1 MSDFELPLHRKT
13 LIISGSMNKSK
24 LSYLIVVLALS
35 LTGIMI
41 IQLYGIRNAIKF
53 QREQFASSVQ
63 IGLKNVSSR
72 LLELQVDTNAQMMRT
87 CKHAQEYERLEMLP
101 LLDVGSIQKLIFQEF
116 ANLDINLGFE
126 FGIYSVPSGKIHK
139 LSNPEIE
146 DLILNSPHHVLL
158 NCLFDKDGFRLAV
171 FFPDQQSVILKSVI
185 PWAIILFL
193 LILLLVVTF
202 LRIIRMFMNQKK
214 LSEMKTDFVNNMT
227 HEFKTPIATVSLA
240 ADMLLKPEVNN
251 QPCQVQRYAKIIS
264 DENNRLKSR
273 VEQVLHITLVDRGD
287 FSMKMRPVDIHKIIE
302 DGLKPYRLLIRQQK
316 GSVVKNLLAENS
328 NMMADSGHLE
338 NVVSNLVDNA
348 IKYSIG
354 SPEIFIETSNN
365 GNGIYI
371 SVEDKGIGI
380 NAEHKEDIFKRFFRV
395 PTGDIHD
402 AKGFGLGLYY
412 VKTVVEAHHG
422 KITVKSQPGKGSRF
436 EVFLPFENQQAN

>member
-1 MSDFELPLHRKT
+1 MEKKKFSF
-13 LIISGSMNKSK
+13 LIA
-24 LSYLIVVLALS
+24 VLALS

-41 IQLYGIRNAIKF
+41 IQLYGIRNAIRF
-53 QREQFASSVQ
+53 QSKQFSSSVEL
-63 IGLKNVSSR
+63 GLKNVASR
-72 LLELQVDTNAQMMRT
+72 ILEMQVDTNAQMLKG
-87 CKHAQEYERLEMLP
+87 CKHVQEFERMEMLP
-101 LLDVGSIQKLIFQEF
+101 LLSSPLIDDLIRQEF
-116 ANLDINLGFE
+116 WGLGVTIDFE
-126 FGIYSVPSGKIHK
+126 SGIYGFPSGTIYK
-139 LSNPEIE
+139 LSNPVSGS
-146 DLILNSPHHVLL
+146 LILESAHHVSL
-158 NCLFDKDGFRLAV
+158 NCLFDKDEFRLAV
-171 FFPDQQSVILKSVI
+171 YFPQQQSVILRSVI
-185 PWAIILFL
+185 PWAMILFL
-193 LILLLVVTF
+193 LIIVLVVTF
-202 LRIIRMFMNQKK
+202 YRIILLFLHQKK

-227 HEFKTPIATVSLA
+227 HEFKTPIATISLA
-240 ADMLLKPEVNN
+240 TDMLMKTEINSM
-251 QPCQVQRYAKIIS
+251 PCQVQRYAKIIS

-287 FSMKMRPVDIHKIIE
+287 FSMKMRLVDVHKIIE

-316 GSVVKNLLAENS
+316 GSVTKNLRAEKS
-328 NMMADSGHLE
+328 NLMADSGHLE

-354 SPEIFIETSNN
+354 SPEILIETSNN

-412 VKTVVEAHHG
+412 VKTVVDAHHG
-422 KITVKSQPGKGSRF
+422 KISVKSQPGKGSRF
-436 EVFLPFENQQAN
+436 EVFLPFENQQVN